1 MSLGEMSLTCM
12 APSQEYQGETGNAA
26 SMVLWM
32 EWKNLE
38 MLLTGDVEGE
48 GEVQLTEWMRAH
60 GKTKERFCVTLENM
74 RGTDEYAQFIENMK
88 ALA

>member
-1 MSLGEMSLTCM
+1 MSLTCM

-48 GEVQLTEWMRAH
+48 RSAAH
-60 GKTKERFCVTLENM
+60 RV
-74 RGTDEYAQFIENMK
+74 DESTWKNK
-88 ALA
+88 V

>member
-48 GEVQLTEWMRAH
+48 GEVQLTE
-60 GKTKERFCVTLENM
+60 
-74 RGTDEYAQFIENMK
+74 
-88 ALA
+88 

>member
-1 MSLGEMSLTCM
+1 MG
-12 APSQEYQGETGNAA
+12 APKG
-26 SMVLWM
+26 MV
-32 EWKNLE
+32 KIFI
-38 MLLTGDVEGE
+38 GGRAGRSVVEGE
-48 GEVQLTEWMRAH
+48 EIARIKVENVLKAVDICLEFFRAH

>member
-32 EWKNLE
+32 ECKNLE
-38 MLLTGDVEGE
+38 MLLTGDVEGA
-48 GEVQLTEWMRAH
+48 GRSAAH
-60 GKTKERFCVTLENM
+60 RL
-74 RGTDEYAQFIENMK
+74 DESTWKNK
-88 ALA
+88 V